1 MALVENMSGKVCE
14 HSNVYFR
21 TNRRNGAVT
30 SGKLC
35 NPYQGEPTENQV
47 AVRNKF
53 KTAQAAAKAILHAS
67 SSDSDQAN
75 YTKLQNY
82 KASYDA
88 LSPVKFG
95 GSLFNFILKKEYE
108 ALDND

>member
-21 TNRRNGAVT
+21 TNRRTGAVT

-75 YTKLQNY
+75 YTKLQTY
-82 KASYDA
+82 KAQYDA
-88 LSPVKFG
+88 NPKFG
-95 GSLFNFILKKEYE
+95 GSLYNWIVKKEF
-108 ALDND
+108 ALLSAED